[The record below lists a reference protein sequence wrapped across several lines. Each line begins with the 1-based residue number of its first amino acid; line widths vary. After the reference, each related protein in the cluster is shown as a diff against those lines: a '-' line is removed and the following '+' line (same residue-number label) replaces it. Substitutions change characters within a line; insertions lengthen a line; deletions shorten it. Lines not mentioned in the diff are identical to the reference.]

1 MKKKIVLTSIILILV
16 VSIANI
22 CLGFSLDMNL
32 DKTKSIKEND
42 EIILTLKTSEKIIGA
57 SFKMNVSSDLELVE
71 SASDNLSVSDNN
83 GKIACVYVDTAKKE
97 TDTLKIKFKA
107 KKDITKNLDFS
118 LEDAKFISASDET
131 TFDQSKIDGIEKTIQ
146 IQSGTTISDDSKNN
160 NTNSNGN
167 TSKNDNTSKTDN
179 KNNTNQNS
187 NENKINNNNTIKQNT
202 TKIKS
207 DTSKSAST
215 IPYTGTNTIILV
227 IAIIAATISTV
238 YFGIKMKSN
247 K

>member
-1 MKKKIVLTSIILILV
+1 MKKKIVLISIILILV

-146 IQSGTTISDDSKNN
+146 IQSETTISDDSKNN

-167 TSKNDNTSKTDN
+167 TSKNDN

-187 NENKINNNNTIKQNT
+187 KENKINNNNTIKQNT